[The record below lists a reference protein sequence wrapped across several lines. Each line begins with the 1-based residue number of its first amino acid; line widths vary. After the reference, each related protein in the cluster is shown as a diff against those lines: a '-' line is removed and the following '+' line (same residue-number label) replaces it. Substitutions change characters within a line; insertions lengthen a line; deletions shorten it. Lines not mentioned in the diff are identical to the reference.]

1 MPVKKYPH
9 ILLKNR
15 SLERSYTPKGR
26 PVTLPPDIPF
36 FDQQSHA
43 ADLDQAYKAAL
54 NSLAAQYRSHGLDP
68 ASVDKGVAIEFQF
81 RAGTKIDVATL
92 EDAHG
97 KKIEVLNVKLDQ
109 QGNPESA
116 ILYIPPERKQFIQSQ
131 INAYGDPSK
140 NGKSG
145 PKNYKKYDK
154 TTSIEPI
161 QIGKFWIDR
170 LPLPQDTTKICIW
183 EVWLR
188 EEQFETFKAKAH
200 ELGDIDVS
208 AHHLKFPER
217 QICSVRCSLESLE
230 KIELMTKA
238 ITGFRFL
245 WTQAGFFDALTPRE
259 QRDWSDELS
268 SRLTFNP
275 DTEYSVC
282 VLDTGLAVN
291 HPLLKPAIAKNG
303 VDSCNPQNWGSDD
316 HHGHGTAMAGIALF
330 GDLTP
335 LLEST
340 ETIGIGHL
348 VESVKVF
355 PPEGKNE
362 NEHIGYI
369 TAQAV
374 GRAEINRP
382 DLKRVFCLSWTIR
395 HEVPTKNIQVTE
407 GKPTPLSAK
416 IDQLAFGVDEED
428 WRINDAR
435 KRLLIVSAGN
445 IEEHFHPNDYPSVN
459 NLYEI
464 EDPAQAWNALSV
476 GAYTEKIYTT
486 DPTYNGWSVLAGI
499 GQLSPKSRTSV
510 LWGESYWPIKPD
522 IVLEGGNC
530 LANGSYFEDHP
541 DICPLTTDKE
551 RIFSHTGDTS
561 AANAE
566 AARLATILA
575 SQYPAFWPESIRG
588 LLVHSAEWTPGMLN
602 ERSFKNKARK
612 IAHLRRYGYGVPQQ
626 NFLMNSFSNR
636 PCVIIQD
643 YLQPFSQSKS
653 GSNIVFNDMN
663 YYILPWPKEKLE
675 AIVDQVVK
683 LRVTLS
689 YFIEPSPSERPPKTK
704 YSYAS
709 HELRFKINRPNESE
723 DVFLARINKEL
734 QIEEINEELSGE
746 YEISDQTAV
755 DEQDKWLLGPESRNR
770 GSLISDIWQGTG
782 PELAT
787 QNLIAVVPQVGWWKF
802 RKNFPDADNGRYN
815 QRVRYSLILSLICE
829 TEVDLYTPITQEIE
843 TPIQIIV

>member
-15 SLERSYTPKGR
+15 SLARSYTPKGR
-26 PVTLPPDIPF
+26 SVKLLPDIPF

-54 NSLAAQYRSHGLDP
+54 NSLAAQYRSHELDP

-140 NGKSG
+140 NCRSR

-161 QIGKFWIDR
+161 QIEKFWIDK
-170 LPLPQDTTKICIW
+170 LSLPQDIIKPIIW

-188 EEQFETFKAKAH
+188 EEQFETFKARAH
-200 ELGDIDVS
+200 ELRGITVS

-230 KIELMTKA
+230 KLELVTKA

-245 WTQAGFFDALTPRE
+245 RTQAGFFDALTPRE
-259 QRDWSDELS
+259 QRDWSEELS
-268 SRLTFNP
+268 SRLIFNP
-275 DTEYSVC
+275 DAEYSVC

-291 HPLLKPAIAKNG
+291 HPLLKSAIARNG
-303 VDSCNPQNWGSDD
+303 VDSCNPQDWGSDD
-316 HHGHGTAMAGIALF
+316 HHGHGTEMAGIALF

-335 LLEST
+335 LLAST
-340 ETIGIGHL
+340 ETIEIGHL
-348 VESVKVF
+348 IESVKVF
-355 PPEGKNE
+355 PPEGRNE

-369 TAQAV
+369 TTQAV

-382 DLKRVFCLSWTIR
+382 DLKRVFCLSWTIG
-395 HEVPTKNIQVTE
+395 HEAPTKDIQITE

-428 WRINDAR
+428 WHIDDAR

-445 IEEHFHPNDYPSVN
+445 IEESFHPDDYPSVN

-486 DPTYNGWSVLAGI
+486 DPTYNEWSVLAGI
-499 GQLSPKSRTSV
+499 GQLSPRSRTSV
-510 LWGESYWPIKPD
+510 LWGESYWPTKPD

-530 LANGSYFEDHP
+530 LANGSYFESHP
-541 DICPLTTDKE
+541 DTCPLTTDKE
-551 RIFSHTGDTS
+551 RVFSHTGDTS

-566 AARLATILA
+566 AARLAAILA

-602 ERSFKNKARK
+602 EESFRNKVRK
-612 IAHLRRYGYGVPQQ
+612 IAHLRRYGYGVPKK

-636 PCVIIQD
+636 PCVVIQD
-643 YLQPFSQSKS
+643 YLQPFAQSKS

-663 YYILPWPKEKLE
+663 YYVLPWPKDELE
-675 AIVDQVVK
+675 SIVDPVVK

-689 YFIEPSPSERPPKTK
+689 YFIEPSPSERPPKAK

-709 HELRFKINRPNESE
+709 HELRFKINRPNEVE

-734 QIEEINEELSGE
+734 EIEEINEELSE
-746 YEISDQTAV
+746 KYEISDQTAV

-802 RKNFPDADNGRYN
+802 RKNFPDADNGRYK
-815 QRVRYSLILSLICE
+815 QRVRYSLILSLTCK
-829 TEVDLYTPITQEIE
+829 TEVDLYTPIMQKIE
-843 TPIQIIV
+843 TPIEVII

>member
-1 MPVKKYPH
+1 MSVKKYPH

-15 SLERSYTPKGR
+15 SRERSYTPKNRG
-26 PVTLPPDIPF
+26 VTLPPDIPF

-43 ADLDQAYKAAL
+43 AALDQAYKAAL
-54 NSLAAQYRSHGLDP
+54 NSLEVQYRSHGLDP
-68 ASVDKGVAIEFQF
+68 AHVDKGAAVEFQF
-81 RAGTKIDVATL
+81 RPGTKINVTTL
-92 EDAHG
+92 ENVQG
-97 KKIEVLNVKLDQ
+97 KKIEVLNVKLDP

-116 ILYIPPERKQFIQSQ
+116 ILYIPPTRTHFIESQ
-131 INAYGDPSK
+131 IKDYGNTSK
-140 NGKSG
+140 NRKNG
-145 PKNYKKYDK
+145 PQNYKKYDK
-154 TTSIEPI
+154 TSSIEPV
-161 QIGKFWIDR
+161 QIGRFWIDR
-170 LPLPQDTTKICIW
+170 SPLPQDVTKTCIW

-188 EEQFETFKAKAH
+188 EETFETFRARAH
-200 ELGDIDVS
+200 ELGDITVS

-230 KIELMTKA
+230 KLELTTKA

-245 WTQAGFFDALTPRE
+245 WTQAGFFDALPPRE

-275 DTEYSVC
+275 DAEYSVC

-291 HPLLKPAIAKNG
+291 HPLLNPAIARNG
-303 VDSCNPQNWGSDD
+303 VDSCDPQNWGLDD
-316 HHGHGTAMAGIALF
+316 HDGHGTAMAGIALF

-340 ETIGIGHL
+340 ETIEIGHL
-348 VESVKVF
+348 IESVKVF
-355 PPEGKNE
+355 PPEGRNE

-369 TAQAV
+369 TTQAV

-382 DLKRVFCLSWTIR
+382 DLKRVFCLSWTIG
-395 HEVPTKNIQVTE
+395 HESPTKDIQITE

-428 WRINDAR
+428 WHIDDAR

-445 IEEHFHPNDYPSVN
+445 IEESFHPDDYPSVN

-476 GAYTEKIYTT
+476 GAYTEKSYTT
-486 DPTYNGWSVLAGI
+486 DPTYNEWSALAGI
-499 GQLSPKSRTSV
+499 GQLSPRSRTSV
-510 LWGESYWPIKPD
+510 LWGESYWPTKPD

-530 LANGSYFEDHP
+530 LANGSYFESHP
-541 DICPLTTDKE
+541 DTCPLTTDKE
-551 RIFSHTGDTS
+551 RVFSHTGDTS

-566 AARLATILA
+566 AARLAAILA

-602 ERSFKNKARK
+602 EESFRNKVRK
-612 IAHLRRYGYGVPQQ
+612 IAHLRRYGYGVPKK

-636 PCVIIQD
+636 PCVVIQD
-643 YLQPFSQSKS
+643 YLQPFAQSKS

-663 YYILPWPKEKLE
+663 YYVLPWPKDELE
-675 AIVDQVVK
+675 SIVDPVVK

-709 HELRFKINRPNESE
+709 HELRFKINRPNEVE

-734 QIEEINEELSGE
+734 EIEEINEELSE
-746 YEISDQTAV
+746 KYEISDQTAV

-802 RKNFPDADNGRYN
+802 RKNFPDADNGRYK
-815 QRVRYSLILSLICE
+815 QRVRYSLILSLTCK
-829 TEVDLYTPITQEIE
+829 TEVDLYTPIMQKIE
-843 TPIQIIV
+843 TPIEVII

>member
-15 SLERSYTPKGR
+15 SLARSYTPKGR
-26 PVTLPPDIPF
+26 SVKLLPDIPF

-54 NSLAAQYRSHGLDP
+54 NSLAAQYRSHELDP

-140 NGKSG
+140 NCRSR

-161 QIGKFWIDR
+161 QIEKFWIDK
-170 LPLPQDTTKICIW
+170 LSLPQDIIKPIIW

-188 EEQFETFKAKAH
+188 EEQFETFKARAH
-200 ELGDIDVS
+200 ELGSITVS

-230 KIELMTKA
+230 KLELVTKA

-245 WTQAGFFDALTPRE
+245 RTQAGFFDALTPRE
-259 QRDWSDELS
+259 QRDWSEELS
-268 SRLTFNP
+268 SRLIFNP
-275 DTEYSVC
+275 DAEYSVC

-291 HPLLKPAIAKNG
+291 HPLLKSAIARNG
-303 VDSCNPQNWGSDD
+303 VDSCNPQDWGSDD
-316 HHGHGTAMAGIALF
+316 HHGHGTEMAGIALF

-335 LLEST
+335 LLAST
-340 ETIGIGHL
+340 ETIEIGHL
-348 VESVKVF
+348 IESVKVF
-355 PPEGKNE
+355 PPEGRNE

-369 TAQAV
+369 TTQAV

-382 DLKRVFCLSWTIR
+382 DLKRVFCLSWTIG
-395 HEVPTKNIQVTE
+395 HESPTKDIQITE

-428 WRINDAR
+428 WHIDDAR

-445 IEEHFHPNDYPSVN
+445 IEESFHPDDYPSVN

-486 DPTYNGWSVLAGI
+486 DPTYNEWSVLAGI
-499 GQLSPKSRTSV
+499 GQLSPRSRTSV
-510 LWGESYWPIKPD
+510 LWGESYWPTKPD

-530 LANGSYFEDHP
+530 LANGSYFESHP
-541 DICPLTTDKE
+541 DTCPLTTDKE

-566 AARLATILA
+566 AARLAAILA

-602 ERSFKNKARK
+602 EESFRNKVRK
-612 IAHLRRYGYGVPQQ
+612 IAHLRRYGYGVPKK

-636 PCVIIQD
+636 PCVVIQD
-643 YLQPFSQSKS
+643 YLQPFAQSKS

-663 YYILPWPKEKLE
+663 YYVLPWPKDELE
-675 AIVDQVVK
+675 SIVDPVVK

-709 HELRFKINRPNESE
+709 HELRFKINRPNEVE

-734 QIEEINEELSGE
+734 EIEEINEELSE
-746 YEISDQTAV
+746 KYEISDQTAV

-802 RKNFPDADNGRYN
+802 RKNFPDADNGRYK
-815 QRVRYSLILSLICE
+815 QRVRYSLILSLTCK
-829 TEVDLYTPITQEIE
+829 TEVDLYTPIMQKIE
-843 TPIQIIV
+843 TPIEVII